1 MNTKN
6 QKRRANQG
14 FTLIELMVAMAISL
28 VIMGAIFLTFK
39 SQQDSYVVQDQITAT
54 QQNLR
59 AAMYILTRDIQMA
72 GYYTNFDA
80 DQFTM
85 DWDDLDGDTE
95 IIRPLIYARNN
106 VADGGGDNIK
116 DNTDVIVIVKASD
129 VRHTLAVG
137 EDATAG
143 TITLASRDFDV
154 DGNDD
159 LNTTTRKYGLLVK
172 GDLSTAEFFEV
183 DSAAGNITPPGG
195 LTENYTAG
203 DLICRADIILYKI
216 DENATNPSLRKRN
229 LGSDNVVN
237 PYQVVAENID
247 NLQFRYLLS
256 DGTWTNDPSA
266 TGQEPNVRAVEI
278 SLLARTANTNRGY
291 TDTNTYNIGDVNYT
305 PVAPDNQ
312 YRRKLLCSI
321 IKTRNI
327 GL

>member
-6 QKRRANQG
+6 QKWLTDQG
-14 FTLIELMVAMAISL
+14 FTLVELMVAMAISL
-28 VIMGAIFLTFK
+28 VVMGAIFLTFK
-39 SQQDSYVVQDQITAT
+39 SQQDSYIIQAQITAT

-59 AAMYILTRDIQMA
+59 SAMYILTRDIQMA

-85 DWDDLDGDTE
+85 DWDDLDGDNE

-116 DNTDVIVIVKASD
+116 DNTDVIVIVKASSEEGRQLD
-129 VRHTLAVG
+129 PG

-143 TITLASRDFDV
+143 IITLTSRDLDN
-154 DGNDD
+154 DGDDD
-159 LNTTTRKYGLLVK
+159 LNDTGKKYGVLAK
-172 GDLSTAEFFEV
+172 KDLSAAEFFEV

-195 LTENYTAG
+195 LTQNYVE
-203 DLICRADIILYKI
+203 DDWIFRADVIIYRV
-216 DENATNPSLRKRN
+216 DEDATNPGLRRRN
-229 LGSDNVVN
+229 FGQDNG
-237 PYQVVAENID
+237 YQVVAENID

-256 DGTWTNDPSA
+256 DGTWTHNPA
-266 TGQEPNVRAVEI
+266 GQEPNVRAVEI

-291 TDTNTYNIGDVNYT
+291 ADTNTYNIGDVSPT
-305 PVAPDNQ
+305 PGDA

-321 IKTRNI
+321 VKTRNI